1 MTDRTDDPVS
11 PADSAAD
18 GPLAST
24 TPEDSGP
31 RMARSTMM
39 QPRGAETDS
48 RETGERETD
57 PRETGDLDVD
67 HRDDGGAAAGPS
79 EGQVSA
85 RSHVNTHGISLP
97 PSGSGSA
104 AGSGSG
110 TVSYGVGPFSVREIA
125 LLGIWA
131 VAFLVSFFPD
141 NNVTGAAR
149 LLVGG
154 SNVWV
159 SGLWWIVAIAVPT
172 VAVGLLVLR
181 RLSPQGIRRVG
192 SLGIDQFASVA
203 FSVAAF
209 VWVAWLWETVSIAID
224 TGGWVRS
231 WVVWVEAILMLAG
244 VVLTVAAPFIPPFA
258 ADFAGRE
265 EVPAHRNAR
274 PVRPVVP
281 RPAAPRSV
289 RRSPAPAGS
298 AVAPSADVA
307 ASSHDGADVGAPGD
321 YVRSTEGPRP
331 GPTDP
336 ATSVLTAAEHAPD
349 PHASADHANANHAGA
364 DHANANH
371 ANANHTN
378 ANHTSADGGNIDHA
392 HASDDHPTDVLATL
406 HDLSAEPAHPAAQAF
421 WALAPV
427 ERDVVDDYGTP
438 IFRIG
443 PSAWALVIEDRG
455 ETFVVRHDDGRIGYL
470 HDVSGVT
477 RG

>member
-1 MTDRTDDPVS
+1 VTDRTDDPVS
-11 PADSAAD
+11 PADPAAD
-18 GPLAST
+18 GPPASGAL
-24 TPEDSGP
+24 EDSGP
-31 RMARSTMM
+31 RVARSTMV
-39 QPRGAETDS
+39 QPHDIDAASTGHAS
-48 RETGERETD
+48 REHASAQPATHEHASAESATREAD
-57 PRETGDLDVD
+57 EVDVD
-67 HRDDGGAAAGPS
+67 PADASAGSS
-79 EGQVSA
+79 ESQVSA
-85 RSHVNTHGISLP
+85 RAHVNTHGVTLP
-97 PSGSGSA
+97 SPASGSGPVA
-104 AGSGSG
+104 
-110 TVSYGVGPFSVREIA
+110 YGVGPFSVREVS

-159 SGLWWIVAIAVPT
+159 SGLWWIAAIAVPT

-203 FSVAAF
+203 FSVAAL

-231 WVVWVEAILMLAG
+231 WVVWVEAILMVAG
-244 VVLTVAAPFIPPFA
+244 VVLTVFAPFLPPFA

-281 RPAAPRSV
+281 RPATPRPA
-289 RRSPAPAGS
+289 RRSTRASASPAVPGH
-298 AVAPSADVA
+298 D
-307 ASSHDGADVGAPGD
+307 ASSDSSEGGDAGAPGD
-321 YVRSTEGPRP
+321 YARSTEGPRSVP
-331 GPTDP
+331 ADP
-336 ATSVLTAAEHAPD
+336 PTSVLTSVEHAPV
-349 PHASADHANANHAGA
+349 A
-364 DHANANH
+364 
-371 ANANHTN
+371 HT
-378 ANHTSADGGNIDHA
+378 DQA
-392 HASDDHPTDVLATL
+392 HADRAHADQAHADRTSTGYADATSVEDAHAADDHPTDVLTSL
-406 HDLSAEPAHPAAQAF
+406 HNLSAEPAHPAAQAF

-443 PSAWALVIEDRG
+443 PSAWALVVEDRG
-455 ETFVVRHDDGRIGYL
+455 ETFVIRHDDGRIGYL

>member
-18 GPLAST
+18 GPLASGA
-24 TPEDSGP
+24 PEGSGP
-31 RMARSTMM
+31 RLARSTMV
-39 QPRGAETDS
+39 PSHDGDAA
-48 RETGERETD
+48 
-57 PRETGDLDVD
+57 PRETEDTDLDS
-67 HRDDGGAAAGPS
+67 DDASAVS
-79 EGQVSA
+79 SDTQLSA
-85 RSHVNTHGISLP
+85 RSHVNTHGVSLP
-97 PSGSGSA
+97 ATASASGA
-104 AGSGSG
+104 
-110 TVSYGVGPFSVREIA
+110 VSYGVGPFSVREVA

-149 LLVGG
+149 VLVGG

-159 SGLWWIVAIAVPT
+159 SGLWWIAAVALPT
-172 VAVGLLVLR
+172 VAVGLVVLR

-231 WVVWVEAILMLAG
+231 WVVWVEAILMVAG
-244 VVLTVAAPFIPPFA
+244 VVLTVVAPFLPPFA

-281 RPAAPRSV
+281 RPVAPRPTRRSAPDSASAAAPDAAS
-289 RRSPAPAGS
+289 
-298 AVAPSADVA
+298 APS
-307 ASSHDGADVGAPGD
+307 DGVDAGAPGD
-321 YVRSTEGPRP
+321 YVRSTEGPRTVP
-331 GPTDP
+331 ADP
-336 ATSVLTAAEHAPD
+336 PTSVLPSVERAPAAQAI
-349 PHASADHANANHAGA
+349 AGQT
-364 DHANANH
+364 DTD
-371 ANANHTN
+371 TN
-378 ANHTSADGGNIDHA
+378 DAGVDHA
-392 HASDDHPTDVLATL
+392 HGADDHPTDVLTRL
-406 HDLSAEPAHPAAQAF
+406 HDLSTEPAHPAAQAF

-427 ERDVVDDYGTP
+427 EREVVDDYGTP

-455 ETFVVRHDDGRIGYL
+455 ETFVIRHDDGRIGYL

>member
-1 MTDRTDDPVS
+1 VTDRTDDPVS
-11 PADSAAD
+11 PADPAAD
-18 GPLAST
+18 GPPASGAL
-24 TPEDSGP
+24 EDSGP
-31 RMARSTMM
+31 RVARSTMV
-39 QPRGAETDS
+39 QPHDVDAASPEHASPEHAS
-48 RETGERETD
+48 REHASAEAARRD
-57 PRETGDLDVD
+57 ADDIDVD
-67 HRDDGGAAAGPS
+67 PADQSAGSS
-79 EGQVSA
+79 ESQVSA
-85 RSHVNTHGISLP
+85 RSHVNTHGVTLP
-97 PSGSGSA
+97 SPA
-104 AGSGSG
+104 AGSGP
-110 TVSYGVGPFSVREIA
+110 VPYGVGPFSVREVS

-159 SGLWWIVAIAVPT
+159 SGLWWIAAIAVPT

-203 FSVAAF
+203 FSLAAL

-231 WVVWVEAILMLAG
+231 WVVWVEAILMVAG
-244 VVLTVAAPFIPPFA
+244 VVLTVFAPFLPPFA
-258 ADFAGRE
+258 ADFAGRD

-281 RPAAPRSV
+281 RPAAPRPA
-289 RRSPAPAGS
+289 RRSTRASGSPA
-298 AVAPSADVA
+298 APGHDT
-307 ASSHDGADVGAPGD
+307 SSDPLEGDDVGAPGED
-321 YVRSTEGPRP
+321 ARSTEASRSVPA
-331 GPTDP
+331 DP
-336 ATSVLTAAEHAPD
+336 PTSVLTSVEHAPVAHSD
-349 PHASADHANANHAGA
+349 QAHADQAHADRTSTGYA
-364 DHANANH
+364 DA
-371 ANANHTN
+371 
-378 ANHTSADGGNIDHA
+378 TSVEDA
-392 HASDDHPTDVLATL
+392 HASDDHPTDVLTSL
-406 HDLSAEPAHPAAQAF
+406 HSLSAEPAHPATQAF

-443 PSAWALVIEDRG
+443 PSAWALVVEDRG
-455 ETFVVRHDDGRIGYL
+455 ETFVIRHDDGRIGYL